1 MKRLIIVLCVTI
13 LVEVLSRYIPS
24 EHKTTNF
31 IHTSGIQTEG
41 VQFIKEYYKR
51 G

>member
-1 MKRLIIVLCVTI
+1 MKKIFIILCVAI
-13 LVEVLSRYIPS
+13 LFGTAGRYTPS